1 MTTPSAET
9 LKACPFCG
17 YDKISV
23 YEDTDKYWKA
33 MCGKC
38 CAKLAYSNEHLVIQA
53 WNQRPT
59 PANEWMDISTAPKDG
74 YALLLCTP
82 GFPRCF
88 EGYWNEHHKE
98 WKLACNGMT
107 VNHTHWLPLP
117 NPPAERKE
125 KT

>member
-1 MTTPSAET
+1 MTTPSAEM

-23 YEDTDKYWKA
+23 YEDADKYWKA

-59 PANEWMDISTAPKDG
+59 PANEWMEISTAPKDG
-74 YALLLCTP
+74 TIILVSGGIAYWREKEQAWFTLTAEAYP
-82 GFPRCF
+82 GRPIQW
-88 EGYWNEHHKE
+88 E
-98 WKLACNGMT
+98 
-107 VNHTHWLPLP
+107 VTHWMPLP